1 MFAGNAKFLSFKPG
15 SHTIAYK
22 FMQLCDITKPRT
34 RFLKPRARSC
44 VNSTPLHL
52 IRTQQR
58 QNTMQYR
65 VLQLKNHPRARSSVR
80 GPCNSVGFPPAAVY
94 ASISWDFLTHSQ
106 LSSAHNQHH
115 PHAAEPKET
124 HQRALQLSSHKN
136 ACSSMRAPRTSVG
149 SSILLYKKKSNT
161 FSFVSHIQF
170 LFPDAVAIPSS
181 QTHQKLICTKKKR
194 KKKILHTH
202 LPNIHAFLTTIH
214 LSLTN
219 FSLLTLPQ
227 MPNSPF

>member
-1 MFAGNAKFLSFKPG
+1 MHQRGLSSSCSLCFN
-15 SHTIAYK
+15 
-22 FMQLCDITKPRT
+22 FMGL
-34 RFLKPRARSC
+34 
-44 VNSTPLHL
+44 
-52 IRTQQR
+52 
-58 QNTMQYR
+58 
-65 VLQLKNHPRARSSVR
+65 
-80 GPCNSVGFPPAAVY
+80 
-94 ASISWDFLTHSQ
+94 LTHSQ

-136 ACSSMRAPRTSVG
+136 ACSSMRAPCTSVG
-149 SSILLYKKKSNT
+149 SSMLLYKKKSNT

-170 LFPDAVAIPSS
+170 LIPDAVAIPSS
-181 QTHQKLICTKKKR
+181 QTHQKLICTKKR
-194 KKKILHTH
+194 KKKFLHTH

-214 LSLTN
+214 LSLIK